1 MADYLGAFMNR
12 ISLLLKKNIGTITVL
27 SLMLLVRSTFAN
39 QYLVPTGSMIPT
51 IAIGDRIYTNRVA
64 YDLKLPFS
72 NIVLKSLGEP
82 KHGDVVVFESPKEKG
97 LVLVKRLIALPGDQV
112 RITNGFVEL
121 NGKRLD
127 DYDGRSLVYREF
139 LYGHRYSI
147 QRDENSKPE
156 KISFTVPENHYFMM
170 GDNRDHSADGRYFGF
185 VERSLLIGRADRVL
199 FSMDLPSVKLERF
212 GKKLD

>member
-1 MADYLGAFMNR
+1 MNR
-12 ISLLLKKNIGTITVL
+12 FRAFLKRNTGTFTVL
-27 SLMLLVRSTFAN
+27 FLMLAVRSTFAN

-51 IAIGDRIYTNRVA
+51 IAIGDRIYANRVA

-82 KHGDVVVFESPKEKG
+82 RRGDVVVFESPKEKG
-97 LVLVKRLIALPGDQV
+97 LVLVKRLIALPGDHV
-112 RITNGFVEL
+112 RIMNGFVEL

-127 DYDGRSLVYREF
+127 DFDGHTPMYHEQLE
-139 LYGHRYSI
+139 GHFYNI
-147 QRDENSKPE
+147 QREPE
-156 KISFTVPENHYFMM
+156 AARKEKLEFTVPEHHYFMM